1 MPEAIKSTTYEL
13 YPMYYYG
20 LAGEGTNPI
29 KGYTDKDFTQG
40 EATITAGD
48 PIGSSYAAI
57 KVSGVNYGVGLLAA
71 AVLNGDE
78 DEVFYP
84 TNNGGTLE
92 GDAVGAMKL

>member
-1 MPEAIKSTTYEL
+1 MPEAIKSTTYEP

-57 KVSGVNYGVGLLAA
+57 KVSGVNYGVGPVSYTHLVWERKSFP
-71 AVLNGDE
+71 VLS
-78 DEVFYP
+78 
-84 TNNGGTLE
+84 TTT
-92 GDAVGAMKL
+92 A